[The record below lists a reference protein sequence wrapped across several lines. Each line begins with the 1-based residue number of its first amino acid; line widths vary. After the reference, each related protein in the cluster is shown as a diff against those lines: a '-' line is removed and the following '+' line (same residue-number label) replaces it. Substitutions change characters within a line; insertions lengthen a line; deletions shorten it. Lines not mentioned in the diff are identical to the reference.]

1 MNKTQSHSYELLYV
15 IVNMGHGSQVL
26 QYAKKKGVSGGTVLY
41 GMGTI
46 KNQLLEL
53 LDLCDS
59 KKEIIIMACEKEM
72 IRSLSLSIAERFKF
86 HKKNHGI
93 AFSIPIKRI
102 LGTHQCNCVPSTL
115 KGGASSKM
123 YNAIFVIADKGKGS
137 QAVDAARS
145 SGSKGATIINA
156 RGSGVHESNVIFG
169 MDVEPEKEMVLILSD
184 SEKTQVIVDAIKEAL
199 KIDEPGNGIIF
210 IQEVS
215 EAYGLYE

>member
-1 MNKTQSHSYELLYV
+1 
-15 IVNMGHGSQVL
+15 
-26 QYAKKKGVSGGTVLY
+26 
-41 GMGTI
+41 
-46 KNQLLEL
+46 
-53 LDLCDS
+53 
-59 KKEIIIMACEKEM
+59 
-72 IRSLSLSIAERFKF
+72 
-86 HKKNHGI
+86 
-93 AFSIPIKRI
+93 
-102 LGTHQCNCVPSTL
+102 
-115 KGGASSKM
+115 M